1 MKILIS
7 PAKNFNNIRN
17 DILTFTLPKHLNKT
31 YQLLDKLKNCNIV
44 DFEKNLK
51 LNSELALKAL
61 YDYQNFD
68 FDNAATPAILAY
80 KGLVYKYLNSEN
92 FNKEELLFCNEHV
105 FIFSAF
111 YGPLRSFDLILP
123 YRMEFNL
130 KIIGNLYTFWKDTY
144 YNDIFS
150 DNQDVLSLLS
160 NEYQKTLTPFLK
172 NDDKIYTVD
181 FLTKKQGKYKI
192 ITTNAKM
199 ARGSMV
205 NFIVKNK
212 INQINDIKSFDLL
225 GFEFCE
231 DMSSNFNFVFIKK
244 D

>member
-1 MKILIS
+1 MKILIP
-7 PAKNFNNIRN
+7 PAKNFNNLISY
-17 DILTFTLPKHLNKT
+17 DLTFTWPKHLDKS
-31 YQLLDKLKNCNIV
+31 YQLLDKLKDCNIV
-44 DFEKNLK
+44 DFEKKLK

-68 FDNAATPAILAY
+68 LDNATTPAILAY
-80 KGLVYKYLNSEN
+80 KGILYKYLGAEN
-92 FNKEELLFCNEHV
+92 FNKQELLFCNDNV

-130 KIIGNLYTFWKDTY
+130 KIIGNLYSFWKDTY
-144 YNDIFS
+144 YNYIFS

-160 NEYQKTLTPFLK
+160 NEYQKTLTPFIK
-172 NDDKIYTVD
+172 NGDRLYTVD
-181 FLTKKQGKYKI
+181 FFTKKQGKYKT

-212 INQINDIKSFDLL
+212 INQIKDIKSFDLL
-225 GFEFCE
+225 GFEFCV
-231 DMSSNFNFVFIKK
+231 DMSSDFNFVFIKK